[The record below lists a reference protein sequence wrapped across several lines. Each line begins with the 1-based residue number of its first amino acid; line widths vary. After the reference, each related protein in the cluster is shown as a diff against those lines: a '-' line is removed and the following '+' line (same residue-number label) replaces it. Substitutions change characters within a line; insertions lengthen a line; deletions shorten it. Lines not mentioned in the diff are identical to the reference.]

1 MRKVMSS
8 HQIGHKN
15 RKVGEVTRVSLVSE
29 LIANDESHI
38 FLVRREAEI
47 NEC

>member
-8 HQIGHKN
+8 HQNGYKN
-15 RKVGEVTRVSLVSE
+15 RKVGDVTRVSLVSV

-38 FLVRREAEI
+38 FLGRREAEI
-47 NEC
+47 KEC